1 MPLER
6 YRAKRDFG
14 RTPEPGPGEPPP
26 GERQAPETAGGWGRF
41 VVHRHRAGRLH
52 FDLRLEIDG
61 ALASWALPKGPT
73 RDPDE
78 RRFAARTEDHPIEYL
93 DFEGVIPKGEYGA
106 GDSICWDW
114 GTFEPELTWEPG
126 EAVRAGE
133 LKFRLFG
140 QKLAGR
146 FTLVRTG
153 GRDPSRSKGG
163 PSRSTGGEGEGD
175 SWLLIAK
182 AGPDAIPGWDP
193 EEHPASVKTGRT
205 NEEVAAGVEAAIDHP
220 APLPLPTLDP
230 PGSRPVPRPAFVEP
244 MLASP
249 GTAPFDGDDWLFE
262 PKWDGYR
269 VEAIVADGKVAL
281 RTRNR
286 NDAGR
291 YFPELL
297 GSPTWLA
304 GPDAIVDGE
313 VVALDP
319 DGRPDFGL
327 LQARLGGGF
336 SASDLPASPDA
347 KEAGRRAPL
356 VFMAFDL
363 PWFAGRSYLDVPLEE
378 RKEILRHVLRE
389 HPRARYGGHVARDGI
404 AFYAAAAAQG
414 LEGAMAKHRRSRYE
428 AGRRS
433 TAWLK
438 LKVRPTQE
446 LVVGGFVPG
455 QGGHRDL
462 GALIIGVM
470 DEGRLRYAGRVGS
483 GIDSATRTR
492 LRAAL
497 DALARPQH
505 PFGDAPAD
513 LARTPG
519 AAWADPT
526 LVIRAEIGGW
536 TRDGIVRQATFVAEA
551 PEVDPSTV
559 ERQEAV
565 GPEAAA
571 RALAKAGVGRPRSS
585 TAPHPANKPNG
596 SPLSKSEAT
605 ADEGATGSDARSPA
619 TRPPTTRPRTAL
631 ARAARPPAALQAGG
645 SETAAIVSEPIEPA
659 TDEELAAL
667 DALPGRGGT
676 WRIGGEDVALTNL
689 DKVLAPGRL
698 AGGELRDRPGSP
710 DEAPVTKRDLVR
722 YFVQVAPVMLP
733 HLAGRAL
740 NLARYPNG
748 VDGDFF
754 WQKDV
759 AKGTPEWVTR
769 WREPD
774 PPDRKPH
781 AYVVADGLAT
791 LAWLGNQAAI
801 ELHPWTSPIDAP
813 AEPRWALIDIDP
825 GPRTTWEET
834 LVLARL
840 YRRALEHLN
849 VTGIPKVTGKRGVQV
864 FIPIRPAYTFGET
877 RDWIEQVSRAVGAAV
892 PDLVSWEWSK
902 DRRDGRARLDFTQN
916 WRNRTLVG
924 PYSPRPAAGLPVSA
938 PITWDELD
946 DPDLRPDRWTVRTIL
961 PRIAE
966 RGDLFAPALGPGQ
979 ELPRL

>member
-6 YRAKRDFG
+6 YRAKRDFEK
-14 RTPEPGPGEPPP
+14 TPEPAPADAPGPPRPVATP
-26 GERQAPETAGGWGRF
+26 GGCGRF
-41 VVHRHRAGRLH
+41 VVHRHRASRLH
-52 FDLRLEIDG
+52 YDLRLEIDG

-93 DFEGVIPKGEYGA
+93 DFEGVIPRGEYGA

-114 GTFEPELTWEPG
+114 GTFEPELTWDPG
-126 EAVRAGE
+126 AAVRAGE
-133 LKFRLFG
+133 LKFRLAG
-140 QKLAGR
+140 EKLTGR

-153 GRDPSRSKGG
+153 GRDARGRGAGG
-163 PSRSTGGEGEGD
+163 RGGRGGTEDEGE

-182 AGPDAIPGWDP
+182 AGAEAIPGWDP
-193 EEHPASVKTGRT
+193 EDHPASVKTGRT
-205 NEEVAAGVEAAIDHP
+205 NDEVAAGEEPLADHQPP
-220 APLPLPTLDP
+220 APLPTLDP
-230 PGSRPVPRPAFVEP
+230 PAARALARPAFIEP
-244 MLASP
+244 MLATP
-249 GTAPFDGDDWLFE
+249 GTAPFDSDDWLFE

-269 VEAIVADGKVAL
+269 VQAIVADGKVAL
-281 RTRNR
+281 RTRNG

-297 GSPTWLA
+297 GPPTWLA
-304 GPDAIVDGE
+304 APDAIVDGE
-313 VVALDP
+313 VVALDA

-336 SASDLPASPDA
+336 SRSDLPASPEA
-347 KEAGRRAPL
+347 KAAGRGAPL

-363 PWFAGRSYLDVPLEE
+363 PWCAGRSYLDVPLEE
-378 RKEILRHVLRE
+378 RKEILRLVLRE
-389 HPRARYGGHVARDGI
+389 HPRVRFGGHVARDGV

-446 LVVGGFVPG
+446 LVVGGYVPG
-455 QGGHRDL
+455 QGSHRDL
-462 GALIIGVM
+462 GALVVGVM
-470 DEGRLRYAGRVGS
+470 KEGRLRYAGRVGS
-483 GIDSATRTR
+483 GLDTATRAR
-492 LRAAL
+492 LREAL
-497 DALARPQH
+497 DARALPEH
-505 PFGDAPAD
+505 PFDDAPAD
-513 LARTPG
+513 LGATPDARWTTP
-519 AAWADPT
+519 D

-536 TRDGIVRQATFVAEA
+536 SRDGIVRQATFAQEA
-551 PEVDPSTV
+551 PEVDPASV
-559 ERQEAV
+559 ERQDAV

-571 RALAKAGVGRPRSS
+571 RALAKAGVGRTRPSS
-585 TAPHPANKPNG
+585 ARKAAAPLAAAPHAGTFEPA
-596 SPLSKSEAT
+596 A
-605 ADEGATGSDARSPA
+605 GAFEPA
-619 TRPPTTRPRTAL
+619 TPTFE
-631 ARAARPPAALQAGG
+631 PAAHNAYAFEPAA
-645 SETAAIVSEPIEPA
+645 ETFEPA

-676 WRIGGEDVALTNL
+676 WRIGGRDVALTNL
-689 DKVLAPGRL
+689 DKVLAL
-698 AGGELRDRPGSP
+698 ARPGA
-710 DEAPVTKRDLVR
+710 DEASGRQGRDGAPGGRGGDVASGRPGDDGRPRGHRSAKRDLVR
-722 YFVQVAPVMLP
+722 YLVQVGPVMLP

-740 NLARYPNG
+740 NLARYPDG

-759 AKGTPEWVTR
+759 AKGTPDWVTR

-774 PPDRKPH
+774 PPDRRPH

-791 LAWLGNQAAI
+791 LAWLGNQAAV

-825 GPRTTWEET
+825 GTRTTWEET

-840 YRRALEHLN
+840 YRRALDHLG
-849 VTGIPKVTGKRGVQV
+849 VLGVPKVTGKRGIQV
-864 FIPIRPAYTFGET
+864 FVPVRPGYSFEET
-877 RDWIEQVSRAVGAAV
+877 RAWIEQVSRAVGGAV

-902 DRRDGRARLDFTQN
+902 DRRDGRARLDYTQN

-938 PITWDELD
+938 PIAWDELD
-946 DPDLRPDRWTVRTIL
+946 DPDLRPDRWTIRTIL

>member
-6 YRAKRDFG
+6 YSAKRDFG
-14 RTPEPGPGEPPP
+14 RTPEPGPGEAQPSATP
-26 GERQAPETAGGWGRF
+26 GGGGRF
-41 VVHRHRAGRLH
+41 VVHRHRASRLH
-52 FDLRLEIDG
+52 YDLRLEIGG

-93 DFEGVIPKGEYGA
+93 DFEGVIPRGEYGA

-114 GTFEPELTWEPG
+114 GTFEPELTWDPG
-126 EAVRAGE
+126 AAVRAGE
-133 LKFRLFG
+133 LKFRLAG

-146 FTLVRTG
+146 FTLVHTG
-153 GRDPSRSKGG
+153 GRAAGG
-163 PSRSTGGEGEGD
+163 REARGREAGGRGVGRPARSTGGEDEGE

-182 AGPDAIPGWDP
+182 AGPEAIPGWDP
-193 EEHPASVKTGRT
+193 EDHPASVKSGRT
-205 NEEVAAGVEAAIDHP
+205 NEEVAAGVEPHAANP
-220 APLPLPTLDP
+220 PPGPLPTLDP
-230 PGSRPVPRPAFVEP
+230 PASRTLARPAFIEP
-244 MLASP
+244 MLATP

-269 VEAIVADGKVAL
+269 VQAIVAGGKVTL

-286 NDAGR
+286 HDAGR

-297 GSPTWLA
+297 GPPTWLA
-304 GPDAIVDGE
+304 APEAIVDGE

-319 DGRPDFGL
+319 EGRPDFGL

-336 SASDLPASPDA
+336 SSSDLPASPDA
-347 KEAGRRAPL
+347 KAAGKGAPL

-363 PWFAGRSYLDVPLEE
+363 PWCAGRTFLDVPLEE
-378 RKEILRHVLRE
+378 RKELLRLVLRE
-389 HPRARYGGHVARDGI
+389 HPRVRYGGHVARDGV
-404 AFYAAAAAQG
+404 AFFAAAAAQG
-414 LEGAMAKHRRSRYE
+414 LEGAMAKHRQSRYE

-433 TAWLK
+433 SAWLK

-446 LVVGGFVPG
+446 LIVGGYVPG

-462 GALIIGVM
+462 GALVVGVM
-470 DEGRLRYAGRVGS
+470 EGGRLRYAGRVGS
-483 GIDSATRTR
+483 GIDTATRAR
-492 LRAAL
+492 LRALL
-497 DALARPQH
+497 DARSRSEH
-505 PFGDAPAD
+505 PFDDAPGD
-513 LARTPG
+513 LAATPG
-519 AAWADPT
+519 AAWAAPE
-526 LVIRAEIGGW
+526 LVIRAEIAGW
-536 TRDGIVRQATFVAEA
+536 SRDGIVRQATFAQEA
-551 PEVDPSTV
+551 PEVDPATV
-559 ERQEAV
+559 ERQDAV

-571 RALAKAGVGRPRSS
+571 RALSKSGVGRARAASPTHRVS
-585 TAPHPANKPNG
+585 KPNG
-596 SPLSKSEAT
+596 PVLSK
-605 ADEGATGSDARSPA
+605 DEVGRAGVAVGRAGVAVGRAGA
-619 TRPPTTRPRTAL
+619 
-631 ARAARPPAALQAGG
+631 AGG
-645 SETAAIVSEPIEPA
+645 PAVDPLTAA
-659 TDEELAAL
+659 ELAAL

-676 WRIGGEDVALTNL
+676 WLVGGREVALTNL
-689 DKVLAPGRL
+689 DKVLAPGAAPDL
-698 AGGELRDRPGSP
+698 HPGATL
-710 DEAPVTKRDLVR
+710 DEPPVTKRDLVR
-722 YFVQVAPVMLP
+722 YLTSVAPVMLP

-740 NLARYPNG
+740 NLARYP
-748 VDGDFF
+748 DGIDRDFF

-759 AKGTPEWVTR
+759 AKGTPDWVTR

-774 PPDRKPH
+774 PPDRRPH
-781 AYVVADGLAT
+781 AYVVADGIAT

-825 GPRTTWEET
+825 GPRTTWDET

-840 YRRALEHLN
+840 YRRALEHLG
-849 VTGIPKVTGKRGVQV
+849 VVGVPKVTGKRGLQV
-864 FIPIRPAYTFGET
+864 FIPIRAGYTFEET
-877 RDWIEQVSRAVGAAV
+877 RAWIEQVSRAVGGAV

-924 PYSPRPAAGLPVSA
+924 PYSARPAPGLPVSA

-946 DPDLRPDRWTVRTIL
+946 DPELRPDRWTIRTIL
-961 PRIAE
+961 ARLAE

>member
-14 RTPEPGPGEPPP
+14 RTPEPGPGDAQPIATP
-26 GERQAPETAGGWGRF
+26 GGCGRF
-41 VVHRHRAGRLH
+41 VIHRHRASRLH
-52 FDLRLEIDG
+52 YDLRLEIDG
-61 ALASWALPKGPT
+61 VLASWALPKGPT

-114 GTFEPELTWEPG
+114 GTFEPELTWDPG
-126 EAVRAGE
+126 AAVRAGE
-133 LKFRLFG
+133 VKFRLVG
-140 QKLAGR
+140 LKLTGR

-153 GRDPSRSKGG
+153 GREAAGHEAGG
-163 PSRSTGGEGEGD
+163 RGRRTHGGERQDEGD

-182 AGPDAIPGWDP
+182 AGADAIPGWDP
-193 EEHPASVKTGRT
+193 EDYPASVKTGRT
-205 NEEVAAGVEAAIDHP
+205 NDEVAAHAEPHVDNLPPG
-220 APLPLPTLDP
+220 PLPTLDP
-230 PGSRPVPRPAFVEP
+230 PGSRVLPRPAFIEP
-244 MLASP
+244 MLATP

-269 VEAIVADGKVAL
+269 VQVIVADGKVAL
-281 RTRNR
+281 RTRNGH
-286 NDAGR
+286 DAGR

-297 GSPTWLA
+297 GPPTWLA
-304 GPDAIVDGE
+304 APDAIVDGE
-313 VVALDP
+313 VVALDA

-336 SASDLPASPDA
+336 SRSDLPPSPEA
-347 KEAGRRAPL
+347 KAAGRGAPL

-363 PWFAGRSYLDVPLEE
+363 PWCAGRSYLDVPLEA
-378 RKEILRHVLRE
+378 RKEILRLVLRE
-389 HPRARYGGHVARDGI
+389 HPRVRHGGHVARDGV

-446 LVVGGFVPG
+446 LIVGGYVPG
-455 QGGHRDL
+455 QGSHHDL
-462 GALIIGVM
+462 GALAVGVM
-470 DEGRLRYAGRVGS
+470 QDGGLRYAGRVGS
-483 GIDSATRTR
+483 GLDAATRAR
-492 LRAAL
+492 LREAL
-497 DALARPQH
+497 DARSRATH
-505 PFGDAPAD
+505 PFDAAPAD
-513 LARTPG
+513 LGATPG
-519 AAWADPT
+519 ARWATPD
-526 LVIRAEIGGW
+526 LVIQAEIGGW
-536 TRDGIVRQATFVAEA
+536 SRDGIVRQATFVQEA
-551 PEVDPSTV
+551 PEVDPASV

-571 RALAKAGVGRPRSS
+571 RALAKSGIGRARPA
-585 TAPHPANKPNG
+585 TAPHPVNKPNG
-596 SPLSKSEAT
+596 SLLSKDEA
-605 ADEGATGSDARSPA
+605 AGAGTARSGPG
-619 TRPPTTRPRTAL
+619 TRPTA
-631 ARAARPPAALQAGG
+631 RGKPESFR
-645 SETAAIVSEPIEPA
+645 PA

-676 WRIGGEDVALTNL
+676 WRIGGRDVALTNL
-689 DKVLAPGRL
+689 DKTLAPGRPDD
-698 AGGELRDRPGSP
+698 AGGP
-710 DEAPVTKRDLVR
+710 DEAAVTKRDLVR
-722 YFVQVAPVMLP
+722 YLVQVGPAMLP

-740 NLARYPNG
+740 NLARYPDG

-759 AKGTPEWVTR
+759 AKGTPDWVTR

-791 LAWLGNQAAI
+791 LAWLGNQAAV
-801 ELHPWTSPIDAP
+801 ELHPWTSPIDTP

-825 GPRTTWEET
+825 GPRTAWEET

-840 YRRALEHLN
+840 YRRALDHLG
-849 VTGIPKVTGKRGVQV
+849 VAGVPKVTGKRGIQV
-864 FIPIRPAYTFGET
+864 FIAVRPGYSFEET
-877 RDWIEQVSRAVGAAV
+877 RAWIEQVSRAIGGAV

-924 PYSPRPAAGLPVSA
+924 PYSPRPAPGLPVSA

-946 DPDLRPDRWTVRTIL
+946 DPDLRPDRWTIRTIL

-966 RGDLFAPALGPGQ
+966 RGDLFAAALAPGQ
-979 ELPRL
+979 ELPKL